1 MSIRRIFWDKDIL
14 SYDDPL
20 DYKLTSND
28 IRSNAVFLKKIY
40 VLFQIKSKHLFFDLL
55 NAMIQLAEKTT
66 TYVIKKTGWQDN
78 GSYAF
83 GNGVICQTNSAN
95 FSIDSRITK
104 YKLYIAP
111 NSEVT
116 PDQERA
122 SADLLFSNM
131 EKLNDKTLFYYLYLY
146 HLLALMA
153 TPLRERYESRAP
165 RFIVILTGEPSI
177 GKTGICNWLLGYRS
191 YSPTIDISTGSTEAG
206 FFDSVTETSDCIY
219 LTDDFKVNPSHKK
232 QVNELVETLTRV
244 GGNNSSKRTA
254 RGSFEMNGSII
265 ITAECLPDL
274 SDSSLNRMVEW
285 HVHSQTE
292 NWCYL
297 NAISEQKEKYALH
310 YLSIIRW
317 IQSKGKDEL
326 CDNMFAAFQHYKI
339 ELQHEYTC
347 ERRVDAYAW
356 LLAAYQEFLCKYLAD
371 KKIATDESLF
381 KQLYDYALNYLK
393 EYQRDIIEKDIV
405 YLFCQK
411 LCYGNYKFH
420 VSSDS
425 KDLDTK
431 ELGFADINSYYI
443 EKDRIDILAK
453 KIGVT
458 DIKTLIK
465 KLNEADLIIKD
476 SNRDGCKRITH
487 RGTQYLT
494 YWISKDGA
502 MKYCH
507 KMAEM
512 ISRMK

>member
-28 IRSNAVFLKKIY
+28 IRSNAVFLKKID
-40 VLFQIKSKHLFFDLL
+40 VLFQIKSKQLFFDLL

-254 RGSFEMNGSII
+254 RGSFEMNH
-265 ITAECLPDL
+265 A
-274 SDSSLNRMVEW
+274 
-285 HVHSQTE
+285 
-292 NWCYL
+292 
-297 NAISEQKEKYALH
+297 
-310 YLSIIRW
+310 
-317 IQSKGKDEL
+317 
-326 CDNMFAAFQHYKI
+326 
-339 ELQHEYTC
+339 
-347 ERRVDAYAW
+347 RR
-356 LLAAYQEFLCKYLAD
+356 
-371 KKIATDESLF
+371 
-381 KQLYDYALNYLK
+381 
-393 EYQRDIIEKDIV
+393 
-405 YLFCQK
+405 
-411 LCYGNYKFH
+411 
-420 VSSDS
+420 
-425 KDLDTK
+425 
-431 ELGFADINSYYI
+431 
-443 EKDRIDILAK
+443 
-453 KIGVT
+453 
-458 DIKTLIK
+458 
-465 KLNEADLIIKD
+465 
-476 SNRDGCKRITH
+476 
-487 RGTQYLT
+487 
-494 YWISKDGA
+494 
-502 MKYCH
+502 
-507 KMAEM
+507 
-512 ISRMK
+512 